1 MEYYKNA
8 YVGLVWLSYI
18 FIGAG
23 LLGVSTFAPHYFSFV
38 QTAIQLYVA
47 MYLLYIRTRSKDAFD
62 KRVLMD
68 SAILLFLTSALAGYL
83 RTKVSLTGH
92 LSHGL
97 SFTRPSS

>member
-8 YVGLVWLSYI
+8 YVGLVWTSYV

-23 LLGVSTFAPHYFSFV
+23 LLGVSAFAPHYFHFV
-38 QTAIQLYVA
+38 QTAIQLYIA
-47 MYLLYIRTRSKDAFD
+47 AYLLYIRARSKDAFD

-68 SAILLFLTSALAGYL
+68 SALLLFLTSALAGYL

-92 LSHGL
+92 LPQGL
-97 SFTRPSS
+97 PFTGSSS